1 MTLNDR
7 ERFILHTMSVMVVD
21 TLIKKV
27 KHDKDAFKNTVP
39 LTVEGMIEVMNEIRI
54 GRCRTLNKLDIS
66 DLYEEIQE
74 EMMLGEAIHKDNI

>member
-21 TLIKKV
+21 TLIKKIRD
-27 KHDKDAFKNTVP
+27 DKDVFKGTIP
-39 LTVEGMIEVMNEIRI
+39 LTVEEMIETMNEIGI

-66 DLYEEIQE
+66 KLYEEIQE
-74 EMMLGEAIHKDNI
+74 EMMLGVEIHKSKI